1 MDPEIW
7 RVEGGMSKSLHKI
20 CRDLNCKILLK
31 QGFYHIEELLFLL
44 PREVVCEN
52 KQTNKHFLSFSLIY
66 LTIIDIL
73 DEIIDWF
80 QLLYVQ

>member
-1 MDPEIW
+1 MDPELW

-31 QGFYHIEELLFLL
+31 QGFSHIEELLFFFYC
-44 PREVVCEN
+44 PEKWFV
-52 KQTNKHFLSFSLIY
+52 KTNKRFLNFSLIY
-66 LTIIDIL
+66 LTVIDIL